1 MTESAAGDAAA
12 VGAGAALRAARERLG
27 LTGQQAAERLTLDQ
41 AVILALESD
50 DYAALG
56 AGVFARGHLR
66 RYATLLGLD
75 ADAALEAYERSRAH
89 LAPPSLIP
97 RARLEMPPERSRVNW
112 SWVTGAAL
120 GALLI
125 AGIAA
130 YVAEYG
136 LRLPSRAHGGSQPI
150 GDGSAPA
157 TAPVASVQDPVAGPG
172 TTAAS
177 PAAPAASV
185 PAPDAAPA
193 PVSLPAGHV
202 SVRLRFTANSWSEI
216 YDGTGQAVLYDVG
229 RAGTERSVAAAAP
242 LSVTLG
248 NAQGVSVTVNGRA
261 VALPPVPAGQTVA
274 RFSVGADGALR

>member
-1 MTESAAGDAAA
+1 VTEPAAGDAGAT
-12 VGAGAALRAARERLG
+12 GAGAALRQARERLG

-41 AVILALESD
+41 AVISALEND

-75 ADAALEAYERSRAH
+75 ADAVLAAYERSRAH
-89 LAPPSLIP
+89 LEPPSLIP

-136 LRLPSRAHGGSQPI
+136 LRLPSRAHGGSPPVA
-150 GDGSAPA
+150 DGSAA
-157 TAPVASVQDPVAGPG
+157 AAAASVPDPVTGPG
-172 TTAAS
+172 TAAAS
-177 PAAPAASV
+177 SAAPAAAV
-185 PAPDAAPA
+185 QEPDAAPVPA
-193 PVSLPAGHV
+193 PLPAGHV
-202 SVRLRFTANSWSEI
+202 SIRLRFAANSWAEI

-274 RFSVGADGALR
+274 RFSVGVDGALR